1 MVRESEL
8 EHFSGLLNERKEQI
22 LKNISSVESELSMIK
37 ELELNDEGDFA
48 SASNDNLVENAIGAQ
63 QTQEL
68 REIEAALLR
77 IDEGAYGICDM
88 CEEDIGIQRLKVKP
102 HAKYCIDCREIA
114 EKNNA

>member
-1 MVRESEL
+1 MRDSEL
-8 EHFSGLLNERKEQI
+8 GHFVGLLNERKEQI
-22 LKNISSVESELSMIK
+22 IKNISSVENELNMLK
-37 ELELNDEGDFA
+37 DLELNDEGDFA
-48 SASNDNLVENAIGAQ
+48 SASNDNMVENAIGIQ
-63 QTQEL
+63 QTAEL

-88 CEEDIGIQRLKVKP
+88 CEEDIGVQRLKVKP